1 MIRVLLFIIVQ
12 LSFLSPTTD
21 LFTKNQDT
29 PVYNIAVEDFNKLK
43 SAFLEYST
51 SSEAHKLI
59 HSRLDEMQVA
69 IGQVHTNQQDRQMLN
84 SLVLDIKAFKALL
97 SGLISDMVPDHLKEN
112 SLSRIKTIFG
122 HDCIISELKVRM
134 SNEDSNEIEFIEIA
148 ISKLRVTYFHNKS
161 KTASYGLRIK
171 CKGSHNG
178 NTYTG
183 ECGAMNG
190 EYTPLNNNVD
200 GNYTRVTYAQI
211 TERF

>member
-1 MIRVLLFIIVQ
+1 
-12 LSFLSPTTD
+12 
-21 LFTKNQDT
+21 
-29 PVYNIAVEDFNKLK
+29 
-43 SAFLEYST
+43 
-51 SSEAHKLI
+51 
-59 HSRLDEMQVA
+59 
-69 IGQVHTNQQDRQMLN
+69 
-84 SLVLDIKAFKALL
+84 
-97 SGLISDMVPDHLKEN
+97 MVPEHLKES